1 MNVHDVQWQSQDRRH
16 SQVIYKY
23 IKIHIQVETGIS
35 DISRYLKIPKATL
48 DISLSPS
55 EIDISPPAR

>member
-23 IKIHIQVETGIS
+23 IKIHIQVETGIN
-35 DISRYLKIPKATL
+35 DISRYLKNPKAT
-48 DISLSPS
+48 
-55 EIDISPPAR
+55 